1 MESRRTTTEEY
12 LQATEIARNEL
23 VCSSIE
29 HIVLVMSTLNEKY
42 HRTTYCDMLVTN

>member
-1 MESRRTTTEEY
+1 MELGRVTTAEHV
-12 LQATEIARNEL
+12 LATERVRNEL

-29 HIVLVMSTLNEKY
+29 HIVLVMSTLNEEQ